1 MSTVLCCIA
10 MHLFILY
17 KYFLVIQF
25 IPMIT
30 LYIKVGI
37 SGRHGNPAAPPVG
50 EELRSDDEAAAPQPL
65 PVRARLQ
72 RTEPAMVSHAKV
84 AHENRLHIK
93 EFQKYIIYYINLYL
107 QLRKVFWCFDGI
119 QGIERLI
126 SSGG

>member
-1 MSTVLCCIA
+1 
-10 MHLFILY
+10 MHFFILY
-17 KYFLVIQF
+17 NYFLVIQF

-50 EELRSDDEAAAPQPL
+50 EELRSDDGAAALPPL

-84 AHENRLHIK
+84 THKQQTPYKRVSKIHILHKSVSTIK
-93 EFQKYIIYYINLYL
+93 DSVNL
-107 QLRKVFWCFDGI
+107 KSFFVF
-119 QGIERLI
+119 
-126 SSGG
+126 

>member
-1 MSTVLCCIA
+1 

-17 KYFLVIQF
+17 NYFLVIQF
-25 IPMIT
+25 IPMIA

-50 EELRSDDEAAAPQPL
+50 EELRSDDGAAALQPL
-65 PVRARLQ
+65 HVRARLQ